1 MRPQPRPPAAQ
12 ASPAP
17 SIHRAPTPAA
27 TDPTVEEGRQL
38 RPGLGLQAA
47 STTMFFFFLCF
58 TFQQGL
64 ASQTAALAVRR
75 TADWRPE
82 RLGPNRDP
90 FHRGWRFDLLLR
102 VLVWHIYALLLA
114 GGIADS
120 RARLVCLGD
129 VGWMGPHACVS
140 SACCLLHVRL
150 TRLAKE
156 CEGMI

>member
-1 MRPQPRPPAAQ
+1 MRPQPRPPAGQ

-17 SIHRAPTPAA
+17 SIHRANASY
-27 TDPTVEEGRQL
+27 D
-38 RPGLGLQAA
+38 RPDGGGGASTTGLGLQAA
-47 STTMFFFFLCF
+47 STMIFFPLCF
-58 TFQQGL
+58 AFQQGL

-114 GGIADS
+114 GGIPDS

-129 VGWMGPHACVS
+129 VGWMGPHAS
-140 SACCLLHVRL
+140 RLLAVYCMSGLLDWLESVR
-150 TRLAKE
+150 
-156 CEGMI
+156 G